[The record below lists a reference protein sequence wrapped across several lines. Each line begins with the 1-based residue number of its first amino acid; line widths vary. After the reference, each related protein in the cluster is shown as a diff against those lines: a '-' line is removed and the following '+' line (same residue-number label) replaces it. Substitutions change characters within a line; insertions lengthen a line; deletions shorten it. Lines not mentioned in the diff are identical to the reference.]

1 MATLSFARV
10 IHRRRHGFLLRMD
23 VSLRCGKINVTGQ
36 QIGEG
41 VRVHVRRPT
50 CQASMAEGIEG
61 ERLNIRQRYGLV
73 VLLL

>member
-50 CQASMAEGIEG
+50 CQARVSERVER
-61 ERLNIRQRYGLV
+61 ERLDFRQREGLV